1 MSASISSA
9 TLPRRVLARGS
20 GYRTVLA
27 PVVFGLVLVGLWQ
40 LFVTA
45 LDIEPFI
52 VPSPAAI
59 LAEFIANFGSVV
71 SGALQTGLNALVGLV
86 VGAVLGVLAAIL
98 ANLIPVFDGLAGPAV
113 AALAVMP
120 IVALAPVLYTMY
132 GADVDTAR
140 QLVAGLAVLIPVY
153 INTLRGLRQV
163 RAVHRDLMRAFAA
176 TPRQQQLDGDAA
188 DRGAVRVH
196 RVADRVVA
204 RGDLGSGRGVLRRA
218 GRRAGQVDHLRGREQ
233 QLPAGLGVRAGCDLA
248 RPRLLRRRTRAGDS
262 GEPPSRRLM
271 RIDGFLLGKEKG

>member
-1 MSASISSA
+1 MSASTSS
-9 TLPRRVLARGS
+9 TILPRRVLARGS

-176 TPRQQQLDGDAA
+176 TPRQQQLTVTLPTAA
-188 DRGAVRVH
+188 PYVFTGLRIASSLAVISAL
-196 RVADRVVA
+196 VAEYFGGPV
-204 RGDLGSGRGVLRRA
+204 G
-218 GRRAGQVDHLRGREQ
+218 
-233 QLPAGLGVRAGCDLA
+233 GLGKSITSAAASSNYPLA
-248 RPRLLRRRTRAGDS
+248 WAYVLGA
-262 GEPPSRRLM
+262 
-271 RIDGFLLGKEKG
+271 ILLGLVFYVAALGLETLVSRHRGGS